1 MKTLKARATSRP
13 SPDAVVAIAT
23 AAAPSQPP
31 AQLPQDR
38 PTTLNVRLR
47 ESSVAAIT
55 ARAKERGMTL
65 KQVVCHALAE
75 AGVKVADADLEDRT
89 PRRRG

>member
-1 MKTLKARATSRP
+1 MCEKGQVGRAQVSREP
-13 SPDAVVAIAT
+13 G
-23 AAAPSQPP
+23 
-31 AQLPQDR
+31 
-38 PTTLNVRLR
+38 

-55 ARAKERGMTL
+55 ARARERGMTL

-75 AGVKVADADLEDRT
+75 AGVRMADADLEGRT

>member
-1 MKTLKARATSRP
+1 MR
-13 SPDAVVAIAT
+13 
-23 AAAPSQPP
+23 
-31 AQLPQDR
+31 DR
-38 PTTLNVRLR
+38 PTTLNIRLR

-55 ARAKERGMTL
+55 ARARERGMTL

-75 AGVKVADADLEDRT
+75 AGVRIADADLEGRT